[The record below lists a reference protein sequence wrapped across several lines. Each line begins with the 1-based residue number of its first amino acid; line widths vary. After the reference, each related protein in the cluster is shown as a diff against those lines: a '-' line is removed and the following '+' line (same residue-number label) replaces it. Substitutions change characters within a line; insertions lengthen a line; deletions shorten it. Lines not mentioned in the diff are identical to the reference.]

1 MSTSGQTLEVYCPV
15 WQSALSKVNNRAL
28 SDYTCS
34 NLGAETLGAL
44 IGTLSALA
52 GTLKAL
58 SLTLMALQLTLMAL
72 Y

>member
-1 MSTSGQTLEVYCPV
+1 M
-15 WQSALSKVNNRAL
+15 WQSALSKVNKRAL

-58 SLTLMALQLTLMAL
+58 SLTLMAL